1 MVRIFIRMLRMLP
14 NIIQYYPSSFTTTL
28 HHSLLHFIIHYYTS
42 SFATTIHYS
51 LLPYNI
57 PYYPS
62 LFTTTIH
69 HSLLP
74 FIIHYYPSSFST
86 SLHHSLLPF
95 IIHYCHSLFPATA
108 LSTALI
114 EKLLCFQQVHYSFP
128 LSHPFH
134 SHSAAYHP
142 PYQDSWMCS
151 IQGRKED
158 IKIDINMY

>member
-28 HHSLLHFIIHYYTS
+28 HHFLLHFIIHYYHS
-42 SFATTIHYS
+42 SFTTTLHHS
-51 LLPYNI
+51 LLPFI
-57 PYYPS
+57 PYHPS
-62 LFTTTIH
+62 SFPTTLQ
-69 HSLLP
+69 HSVLP
-74 FIIHYYPSSFST
+74 FIIHYYPSSFPT
-86 SLHHSLLPF
+86 ALHHSLLPF
-95 IIHYCHSLFPATA
+95 IIHYCHSLFPAIA

-114 EKLLCFQQVHYSFP
+114 AKLLCFQQVHYSFP
-128 LSHPFH
+128 LSYPFH

-151 IQGRKED
+151 IEVRKED

>member
-1 MVRIFIRMLRMLP
+1 MLP

-28 HHSLLHFIIHYYTS
+28 HHFLLHFIIHYYHS
-42 SFATTIHYS
+42 S
-51 LLPYNI
+51 
-57 PYYPS
+57 
-62 LFTTTIH
+62 FTTT
-69 HSLLP
+69 
-74 FIIHYYPSSFST
+74 
-86 SLHHSLLPF
+86 LHHSLLPF
-95 IIHYCHSLFPATA
+95 IIHYDHSLFPTTLQHSVLPFTVPYYPSSFTTTLHHLLLPFIIHNCHSLFPATA

-114 EKLLCFQQVHYSFP
+114 EKLLCFQLVHYSFP

-151 IQGRKED
+151 IEVRKED